1 MAVYLVGGP
10 VRDALLARP
19 VMDLDF
25 SVEGDAMALG
35 AMVARRLGGE
45 CTGHRRFGTATV
57 QAGDIR
63 IDLVTARRETYPG
76 PGRLPEVVPG
86 GIADDLARRD
96 FTINAMALPVWPRE
110 GGLIDPM
117 GGLNDLETGILRV
130 LHPRSFID
138 DPTRMFRAV
147 RYEQRFGF
155 RIDDPTVELMA
166 SAISARHMDAVSGDR
181 WRHEIDRILDES
193 APGPAL
199 LRASDLGLLAG
210 LHPALANSQG
220 LLGLTTCAGDAPVAD
235 EWLAALFSP
244 LSVSEGD
251 AVIRRLRLPGR
262 RAAVARDTIDLRDI
276 EPEVMSA
283 SRRSSD
289 LCRLLS
295 RYDHSAIGMW
305 AKLATDAP
313 LKEALRQYLDEL
325 RYVHPSLSGDDLLG
339 LEVPQGPMI
348 GRILARIRDAKLD
361 GEVSNVEEERAL
373 ARALLARCLKGA
385 TK

>member
-1 MAVYLVGGP
+1 MIW
-10 VRDALLARP
+10 D
-19 VMDLDF
+19 
-25 SVEGDAMALG
+25 S
-35 AMVARRLGGE
+35 
-45 CTGHRRFGTATV
+45 
-57 QAGDIR
+57 
-63 IDLVTARRETYPG
+63 
-76 PGRLPEVVPG
+76 
-86 GIADDLARRD
+86 
-96 FTINAMALPVWPRE
+96 
-110 GGLIDPM
+110 
-117 GGLNDLETGILRV
+117 GILRV

-199 LRASDLGLLAG
+199 LRASDLGLPAG

-220 LLGLTTCAGDAPVAD
+220 LLSLAACAEEDAPVAD
-235 EWLAALFSP
+235 EWLGALFRP

-283 SRRSSD
+283 SRRPSD

-295 RYDHSAIGMW
+295 RYDHSAIGLW
-305 AKLATDAP
+305 AKLANDAP

-325 RYVHPSLSGDDLLG
+325 RYVRPSLSGDDLLG
-339 LEVPQGPMI
+339 LGVPQGPMI

-361 GEVSNVEEERAL
+361 GEVSNVEKERAL